1 MTSTTLYGSDALA
14 EQNFLNGMIG
24 RFRRRKLLITVLTVV
39 FFAILLLGI
48 ELLPK
53 SYRGVAS
60 VEIEGQTPMAAQGGR
75 VTQDSPFDDQTI
87 GTELAILQTR
97 ELMVDTIKRT
107 HLLND
112 PEFNPTLHRSL
123 FMERLHN
130 IFASVLPAEDNE
142 VVISP
147 SDKALED
154 TLDKLRQHVALT
166 PIPHSRVISIAV
178 TARDNVLAANIANAI
193 ADLYIKNQRE
203 YKQNISADARTFL
216 AGQINTLKDDAA
228 NKQKTLEQY
237 RIDHGLTM
245 ATAGTLVQEQVTGL
259 NNQLQQA
266 QVQLAGLEAQEQA
279 AKTANNPESL
289 AEVISSA
296 TIAKYREQE
305 GLLIAQQARLAAAYG
320 PHSAMLG
327 QIDAQLAQIRAAIAA
342 EAHRSMVS
350 LSTRLNAARQDVAT
364 LTKQLD
370 VVRGQARQTDAARA
384 TLQTLMDDA
393 ASAQKVYADFQD
405 RMRAIDASMA
415 YSATNIR
422 VVSHAA
428 PPTRP
433 SFPNYL
439 IMLPAS
445 FVLSL
450 FAAGTI
456 AYTTARPKG
465 ISGAIEI
472 ATLYDI
478 RDLGMIPIRT
488 ARTESLFA
496 SSIQQLLNR
505 LYYLSETTP
514 KSIMITSALPQ
525 EGKTTTAQ
533 ALAEEAMQ
541 RGIKVFLVDA
551 DMRSKRVLRART
563 SAPQIG
569 LADVLR
575 DDADVMTVTQKTK
588 TGVPMIPSGSKGN
601 PTRLM
606 ALPTMGRVMKTLTDQ
621 YDLVIVD
628 APPVLI
634 GGDCEMLSRV
644 VDAVVMLAKWK
655 STDQDTVHY
664 ALKQL
669 ATERVAG
676 GVVTMVDPYKMSHS
690 DAPDA
695 VVFSKDLHRYY
706 SQA

>member
-1 MTSTTLYGSDALA
+1 MTTTTLYGSDALA
-14 EQNFLNGMIG
+14 EQNFLNGMMG
-24 RFRRRKLLITVLTVV
+24 RLRRRKLLITILTVV
-39 FFAILLLGI
+39 FFAILFLGI

-60 VEIEGQTPMAAQGGR
+60 VEIEGQTPTAAQTGR

-97 ELMVDTIKRT
+97 ELLVDTINRT

-123 FMERLHN
+123 FIERLRN
-130 IFASVLPAEDNE
+130 MFSSLLPAPDTD

-147 SDKALED
+147 SDKAMED
-154 TLDKLRQHVALT
+154 TLDTLRAHIALT

-193 ADLYIKNQRE
+193 ADLYLSNQRK
-203 YKQNISADARTFL
+203 YKQDMSAEAKSFL
-216 AGQINTLKDDAA
+216 AGQIDSLKEDAA
-228 NKQKTLEQY
+228 NKQRVLEQY

-259 NNQLQQA
+259 NTQLQQA
-266 QVQLAGLEAQEQA
+266 QVQLAGLEAQAQA

-296 TIAKYREQE
+296 TITKYREQE
-305 GLLIAQQARLAAAYG
+305 GVLVAQQARLVAAYG
-320 PHSAMLG
+320 SRSPMLG
-327 QIDAQLAQIRAAIAA
+327 QIDAQLAQIRAAISA

-350 LSTRLNAARQDVAT
+350 LSTRLNAARQDVVT

-370 VVRGQARQTDAARA
+370 TVRGQAKETDAARA
-384 TLQTLMDDA
+384 KLQTLMDDA
-393 ASAQKVYADFQD
+393 TSAQNVYAEFQG
-405 RMRAIDASMA
+405 RLRAIDASMA

-428 PPTRP
+428 PSTRP

-445 FVLSL
+445 LVLSM

-456 AYTTARPKG
+456 AYTTARPRG
-465 ISGAIEI
+465 LSGATEI
-472 ATLYDI
+472 AMLYDI

-488 ARTESLFA
+488 PKTEGLFT
-496 SSIQQLLNR
+496 SKVQQLLNR
-505 LYYLSETTP
+505 LYYLSDVTP

-551 DMRSKRVLRART
+551 DMRSKKVLRAKT

-575 DDADVMTVTQKTK
+575 DDADVMAITQKTK
-588 TGVPMIPSGSKGN
+588 AGVPMIPSGSKGN

-606 ALPTMGRVMKTLTDQ
+606 ALPSMGKVIKTLTEQ
-621 YDLVIVD
+621 YELVIVD

-644 VDAVVMLAKWK
+644 VDSVVMLAKWH
-655 STDQDTVHY
+655 STDPETISY

-669 ATERVAG
+669 DPERVAG
-676 GVVTMVDPYKMSHS
+676 GVVTMVDPYKMGQSN
-690 DAPDA
+690 AQDA
-695 VVFSKDLHRYY
+695 VVFSKHLHRYY
-706 SQA
+706 NQA